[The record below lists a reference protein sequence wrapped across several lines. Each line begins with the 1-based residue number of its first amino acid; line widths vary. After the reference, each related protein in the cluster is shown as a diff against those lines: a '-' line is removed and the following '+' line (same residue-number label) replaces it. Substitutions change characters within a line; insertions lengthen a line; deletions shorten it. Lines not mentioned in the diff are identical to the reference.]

1 MKLIHRPIL
10 STVSIAALLMSLAG
24 CETLHIKP
32 APKTGADANSGA
44 ATPSAAVSTNNS
56 NAEHKF
62 ESVWDR
68 IRAGYGFPETS
79 NSAVDAQIRFYTSNK
94 AYFYKI
100 TQQSEPYL
108 HYVVSEMQANDMPME
123 LALLPYIE
131 SAYNPTA
138 ASAYNVGMWQFG
150 AATGRNF
157 GLKQNS
163 WYDGRKDVVASTDA
177 AIRLLKKLYARFDND
192 WLLAVAAYNAGDG
205 TIQQAVDKNR
215 RAGKPID
222 FWSLPLNKTTQ
233 GYIPQLI
240 ALSKIVANPNIYDFK
255 LYPIPDAP
263 FFVKINVDSQ
273 LNLAEAA
280 QNTSLDVTLLKRLNA
295 GFSGWLTD
303 PTEPRQVLV
312 PVDAAA
318 KFEFQLDSLPKVA
331 NVKWQEHVV
340 KKGDTLDAIAKRYGA
355 NAASIK
361 SVNNI
366 KSASLSV
373 GQRLQIPLSPSDA
386 VPAYK
391 TPEKVAAEQ
400 ATPKENSKANYYI
413 VKSGENLWSIAK
425 AQNISVGALAQL
437 NNLNIKSALQPGQKL
452 VVLNQTLATDKTSAN
467 KDETVDRKVS
477 YTIKSGDTLG
487 KIAAKYDVSV
497 QQIMQWNKIKDE
509 TSIRPN
515 QELIV
520 LVDAKN

>member
-1 MKLIHRPIL
+1 MKLINRPIL
-10 STVSIAALLMSLAG
+10 TMVSLTAFLVG
-24 CETLHIKP
+24 CETLHLKP
-32 APKTGADANSGA
+32 AAKTADENSLETSKHSA
-44 ATPSAAVSTNNS
+44 ATQSSSAPV
-56 NAEHKF
+56 ERKF
-62 ESVWDR
+62 DSVWDH
-68 IRAGYGFPETS
+68 IRAGYGLPDAS

-108 HYVVSEMQANDMPME
+108 HYVASELQANNMPLE
-123 LALLPYIE
+123 LALLPFIE
-131 SAYNPTA
+131 SSYNPSA
-138 ASAYNVGMWQFG
+138 ASASNAGIWQFG

-205 TIQQAVDKNR
+205 TIQQALDKNR
-215 RAGKPID
+215 RAGKPTD

-233 GYIPQLI
+233 GYIPQLL
-240 ALSKIVANPNIYDFK
+240 ALSKIVANPNVYDFK
-255 LYPIPDAP
+255 LYPIPDTP
-263 FFVKINVDSQ
+263 YFVKINVDSQ
-273 LNLAEAA
+273 INLADAA
-280 QNTSLDVTLLKRLNA
+280 QNSSLDGSLLKRLNA

-318 KFEFQLDSLPKVA
+318 KFELQLDSLPKVA
-331 NVKWQEHVV
+331 NIKWQEYIV
-340 KKGDTLDAIAKRYGA
+340 KKGDTLDAIAKHYGA
-355 NAASIK
+355 NAARIK
-361 SVNNI
+361 TVNNI
-366 KSASLSV
+366 KSADLTL
-373 GQRLQIPLSPSDA
+373 GQRLQIPLSPADDNSTYSA
-386 VPAYK
+386 
-391 TPEKVAAEQ
+391 PEKTIAEQ
-400 ATPKENSKANYYI
+400 PSKEKANSNYYI

-425 AQNISVGALAQL
+425 AQNTTVGALAQL
-437 NNLNIKSALQPGQKL
+437 NNLTPKSSLQPGQKL
-452 VVLNQTLATDKTSAN
+452 IVLNQASVLSKTNAN
-467 KDETVDRKVS
+467 ETPTTRQLS

-497 QQIMQWNKIKDE
+497 KQIMQWNKIKDE
-509 TSIRPN
+509 TNIRPN